1 MDRNGV
7 WVSNF
12 THYFRVLDRVEAM
25 GILLWIRSAEGISD
39 LLRSVVISFSGLVSV
54 SGPGS
59 TFFDQLISQNAVT
72 HYVSQF
78 WTQNGFL
85 CCFCFSAVTQTQS
98 TALWLVCTTSNF
110 SHFPKVSCLL
120 VSSESHEVR
129 KLFVSLFGE
138 FPP

>member
-1 MDRNGV
+1 MDQYGV

-12 THYFRVLDRVEAM
+12 THYFRVLDRAEAM

-72 HYVSQF
+72 LRITILDPKRVFMLLLLLCGNTNTINRSLVSLHYVQ
-78 WTQNGFL
+78 L
-85 CCFCFSAVTQTQS
+85 QS
-98 TALWLVCTTSNF
+98 LSKSF
-110 SHFPKVSCLL
+110 
-120 VSSESHEVR
+120 
-129 KLFVSLFGE
+129 LFVSF
-138 FPP
+138 FRVS